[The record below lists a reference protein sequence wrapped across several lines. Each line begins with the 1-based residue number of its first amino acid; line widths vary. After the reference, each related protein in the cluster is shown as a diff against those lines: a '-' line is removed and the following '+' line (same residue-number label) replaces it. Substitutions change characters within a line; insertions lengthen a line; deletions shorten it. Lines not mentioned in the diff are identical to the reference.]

1 MAMYDCPECGRMVS
15 DKAQFC
21 RHCGHN
27 MKEEKP
33 NPYKNIDASALLDKW
48 EKDLNIKYQQEKDL
62 TWRNIN
68 LPLGFYF

>member
-1 MAMYDCPECGRMVS
+1 MYDCPECGRMVS
-15 DKAQFC
+15 DKTVFC

-48 EKDLNIKYQQEKDL
+48 EKDLNIKYQMEKDL